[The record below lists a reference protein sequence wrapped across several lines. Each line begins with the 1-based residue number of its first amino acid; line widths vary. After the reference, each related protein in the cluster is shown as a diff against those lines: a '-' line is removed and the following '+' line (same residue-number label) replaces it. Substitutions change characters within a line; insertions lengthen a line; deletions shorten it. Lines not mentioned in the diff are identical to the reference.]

1 MSSTGRYRDALAVA
15 EFRAIFAAHVVS
27 VTGMVIA
34 NFALTVLIYAR
45 TGSPLLSALVF
56 TVTFAPYLVAGT
68 LLNAL
73 TDRLPIRRL
82 LVWCNLAS
90 AALTAV
96 MAVPGTPV
104 VMLLALAFG
113 RGLIAPVIAGARAA
127 TLPDVVPG
135 PAFVPARSLLRLVSQ
150 SALLGGTAVAGVLL
164 TGVSAPGVLIG
175 NAACFAVSAAL
186 LRFGTVERRP
196 EDTAER
202 PSLIRDSI
210 GGMGAMFRVRP
221 LRRVLLLS
229 WAVPALGVAAEALAV
244 PYTGSVHAGSLGA
257 GLFLS
262 AVPAGAVLG
271 EVLTNTLADAG
282 RQVRLVGWAAATV
295 FAPMLVFVLHP
306 PLAIALPLLVVS
318 GLGFAHHL
326 GLDRLLMDVAPEE
339 LRGRALNL
347 QSTGLMFWQG
357 LGFAAAGAAAQ
368 FLGAAQVIAL
378 AGCCGLLCV
387 ACLIG
392 PGPARRPEHRTDAPV
407 TAASE

>member
-1 MSSTGRYRDALAVA
+1 MSKAGRYRDALAVA

-27 VTGMVIA
+27 VVGMVIA
-34 NFALTVLIYAR
+34 NFALTVLVYSR

-96 MAVPGTPV
+96 MALPGTPV
-104 VMLLALAFG
+104 LVLLALAFG
-113 RGLIAPVIAGARAA
+113 RGLIAPVFAGARAA
-127 TLPDVVPG
+127 TLPDVLPG
-135 PAFVPARSLLRLVSQ
+135 PAYVPARSLLRLVAQ
-150 SALLGGTAVAGVLL
+150 SAQLGGTALAGLLL
-164 TGVSAPGVLIG
+164 TGVSATGVLIG
-175 NAACFAVSAAL
+175 NAVCFVLSAVL
-186 LRFGTVERRP
+186 IRFGTQERRP
-196 EDTAER
+196 DDIAKR
-202 PSLIRDSI
+202 PSLIRDSLS
-210 GGMGAMFRVRP
+210 GMGAVFRVRP
-221 LRRVLLLS
+221 LRRVLLLG

-244 PYTGSVHAGSLGA
+244 PYTGSLHAGSVGA

-262 AVPAGAVLG
+262 AVPAGAVVG
-271 EVLTNTLADAG
+271 EVLINTMADAT

-295 FAPMLVFVLHP
+295 FAPMLLFVLHP
-306 PLAIALPLLVVS
+306 PMVLALPLLLVT

-326 GLDRLLMDVAPEE
+326 GLDRLLLDVAPEE

-368 FLGAAQVIAL
+368 FLAPGLVITL
-378 AGCCGLLCV
+378 AGCGGLVCV

-392 PGPARRPEHRTDAPV
+392 PGRTRESERRTEAPV